1 MKGLILKDLYM
12 AKKYFRSFLLLIV
25 LFLGMALVDQ
35 GNLFFVFYPCLLSGM
50 IPVTLLAYDEQAKW
64 DVYAGTLPVTRAQ
77 VVSAKYL
84 IGLIAQF
91 AVILLVALTQGIRNA
106 FTHWLPWGEYLDMM
120 YMLVFIS
127 GFASSITLPFMF
139 KLGVEKGRM
148 AYYVMIGV
156 VAGGSAMLSGIF
168 AEQGG
173 AMQLPTLLP
182 PVMALAGVGILALSW
197 RLSIRFYEKRD
208 LN

>member
-12 AKKYFRSFLLLIV
+12 AKKYFRSFLLLII

-84 IGLIAQF
+84 IGLMAQA
-91 AVILLVALTQGIRNA
+91 AVILLVAVSQGIRNA
-106 FTHWLPWGEYLDMM
+106 VTHWLPWGEYLDMM

-168 AEQGG
+168 AEGG
-173 AMQLPTLLP
+173 AISIPTLLP
-182 PVMALAGVGILALSW
+182 PVMALAAVGIVALSW
-197 RLSIRFYEKRD
+197 QLSIRFYEKKE

>member
-50 IPVTLLAYDEQAKW
+50 IQVTLLAYDEQAKW

-84 IGLIAQF
+84 IGLMAQF
-91 AVILLVALTQGIRNA
+91 AVILLVAVTQGIRNV

-156 VAGGSAMLSGIF
+156 VAGGSAILSGIF

-182 PVMALAGVGILALSW
+182 PVMALAGVGILVLSW
-197 RLSIRFYEKRD
+197 RLSIRFYEKRE
-208 LN
+208 LH

>member
-25 LFLGMALVDQ
+25 LFLVMALIDQ

-84 IGLIAQF
+84 IGILAQV
-91 AVILLVALTQGIRNA
+91 AVILLVAVSQGIRNA
-106 FTHWLPWGEYLDMM
+106 VTHWMPWGEYLDMI

-168 AEQGG
+168 AERGG

-182 PVMALAGVGILALSW
+182 PVMALTGVGILALSW
-197 RLSIRFYEKRD
+197 RLSIRFYEKRE